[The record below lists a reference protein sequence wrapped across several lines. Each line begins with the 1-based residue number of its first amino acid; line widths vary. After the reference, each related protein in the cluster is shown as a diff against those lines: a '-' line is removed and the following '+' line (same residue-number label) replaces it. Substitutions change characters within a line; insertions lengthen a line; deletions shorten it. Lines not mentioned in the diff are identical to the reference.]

1 MGFSAAVG
9 SATTGLAGG
18 RAGGLAASTPP
29 AAFFVGSA
37 VFHYLGPAFAVLLFA
52 RVEPLGAAWL
62 RITCAAAIYA
72 LWRRPWRCFAAL
84 DGGGR
89 RLLLALGAVLAVMNA
104 CFYVAIDRLPLA
116 TVAAIE
122 FLPVIALAAAGART
136 ARNALALI
144 AAAAGVYLL
153 VDVRIEGNVVGI
165 VLAFVNAALFAVYIV
180 LAYRVAQRGPT
191 GGIDGLAGAML
202 VAAVVVT
209 PIGGWSAAPALIDP
223 VTLGAAIGVAVTSS
237 VIPYVCDQLAMARMA
252 RATYALFVALLPA
265 TATVIGIAVLLQLP
279 TWIEVVGVALVVLG
293 VAVHRERRQLPPREL
308 PTAAHP
314 AHSARRAAL
323 AARDRARAGAPAAR
337 QPLQEPGSGRVE
349 GRQLDDRGRAS
360 GMLVGE
366 QRPDH
371 RVTGRAVRTGQDP
384 AQRRLV
390 PETELRGHPRAR
402 GVRRIATNLDPRHT
416 VDLDRDACQ
425 RSGCLGRK
433 TASDMVGVDPVA
445 DLPRGRAAP
454 QVEPRAAEDAALAAI
469 ENGVD
474 ELLAEIE
481 PAPECAKQLDSGGE
495 IDGLVGRPGHPGAKV
510 VEALDHGLLE
520 QLGILRP
527 PAAEHE
533 ASCLDAVGWSRHQV
547 EGPRWRAASKSAMP
561 AATLTFSDST

>member
-1 MGFSAAVG
+1 MGFSPAVG
-9 SATTGLAGG
+9 SATTGLAG

-37 VFHYLGPAFAVLLFA
+37 VFHYLGPAFAVLLFV

-104 CFYVAIDRLPLA
+104 CFYAAIDRLPLA

-144 AAAAGVYLL
+144 VAAAGVYLL
-153 VDVRIEGNVVGI
+153 VDVRIEGNAVGI

-180 LAYRVAQRGPT
+180 LAHRVAQRGST

-223 VTLGAAIGVAVTSS
+223 VTLGAAIGVAITSS

-279 TWIEVVGVALVVLG
+279 TWVEVVGVALVVLG
-293 VAVHRERRQLPPREL
+293 VAVHRERRPATATPR
-308 PTAAHP
+308 
-314 AHSARRAAL
+314 SA
-323 AARDRARAGAPAAR
+323 
-337 QPLQEPGSGRVE
+337 
-349 GRQLDDRGRAS
+349 
-360 GMLVGE
+360 
-366 QRPDH
+366 
-371 RVTGRAVRTGQDP
+371 
-384 AQRRLV
+384 
-390 PETELRGHPRAR
+390 
-402 GVRRIATNLDPRHT
+402 
-416 VDLDRDACQ
+416 
-425 RSGCLGRK
+425 
-433 TASDMVGVDPVA
+433 
-445 DLPRGRAAP
+445 
-454 QVEPRAAEDAALAAI
+454 
-469 ENGVD
+469 
-474 ELLAEIE
+474 
-481 PAPECAKQLDSGGE
+481 
-495 IDGLVGRPGHPGAKV
+495 
-510 VEALDHGLLE
+510 
-520 QLGILRP
+520 
-527 PAAEHE
+527 
-533 ASCLDAVGWSRHQV
+533 
-547 EGPRWRAASKSAMP
+547 
-561 AATLTFSDST
+561 